1 MTEDRDKWR
10 KYASMVWPTLGSTTA
25 KEQNRTE
32 QKLVWKCT
40 DAFLFA
46 LDGELESR
54 QAHVLVVV
62 RVLQLAGGRRVQG
75 VGDRRHR
82 LRVVVQDHLE
92 LLGAACLVKQLDGKV
107 AALLRQLFVLVLHST
122 PRRRR
127 RHFIRSFN

>member
-1 MTEDRDKWR
+1 MRPWCGQPLDRRRLK
-10 KYASMVWPTLGSTTA
+10 
-25 KEQNRTE
+25 NRTE
-32 QKLVWKCT
+32 QKLVCKCT
-40 DAFLFA
+40 DSFLFA

-127 RHFIRSFN
+127 RRHFIRSFIQLIFLK